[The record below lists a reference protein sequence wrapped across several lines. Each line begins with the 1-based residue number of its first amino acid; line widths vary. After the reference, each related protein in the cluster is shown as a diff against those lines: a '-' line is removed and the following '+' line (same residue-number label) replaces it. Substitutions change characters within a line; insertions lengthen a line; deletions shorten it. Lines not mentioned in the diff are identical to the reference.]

1 MIRTVPAFG
10 LAVALLV
17 SICFNVS
24 AQTTGTYPKIDPKNI
39 TIVRDSFGIPH
50 IFGKTD
56 AEVAYGLAWANAEDA
71 FNVSQDL
78 IYAGKGYMGRKSGIE
93 GAKADYFV
101 HAIGVRKLVE
111 EKFDTDLSAEFKVY
125 LDGFCQGL
133 NAYAEA
139 HPEEVMVKAAFPI
152 TPKDVITAYQVT
164 MSFLTGAQGPVGDA
178 VGGKYDDQEVQM
190 GAANLLGTVGSNAFA
205 LDHTKTVDG
214 KTYLCINPHLY
225 MDGALSFY
233 EAHLHSDEGLNI
245 EGPMFQG
252 SSSLAMGVNEN
263 LGYGMTWNYFDKMDV
278 YKLKMHPKKKLYYEF
293 DGQWIKLEKKPVW
306 LKVKLGKGKGI
317 VLPVKKMAY
326 WSKYGCTLKSDKS
339 YNFYSV
345 RYPSNMT
352 IKTGEQLYR
361 MNKAKNY
368 TEYREALRLHSLALF
383 NIVYADKE
391 DNLYYVSNGMMPDRN
406 PSYNWNKLLPGN
418 TSRTLWTKLVSID
431 SMPHNENPDCGYLFN
446 TNNSPFRSS
455 PAGCTDDS
463 CRLPE
468 WADERPG
475 DNNRAERFKELIS
488 TKEKFSLADIKDIK
502 FDVALSTKGTF
513 VKSFEPLFN
522 LDVKKYPDLAE
533 AITILKAWNR
543 KGDIDQVGPTIFGA
557 VLRVAFD
564 RRHCG
569 DECFVSGI
577 NITEQELVELLRSGC
592 DTLRAQW
599 GTINVPW
606 GDVNRLVRGKLNV
619 PLRGFP
625 DVLSP
630 SYPFREPGSKYYSAK
645 YGDTYTM
652 FASFG
657 KNGVEKLQALQPLG
671 NSNKPDSKHYTDQAE
686 LFGKLQMR
694 ELSLK
699 KEDVFKKAEL
709 IYHPE

>member
-24 AQTTGTYPKIDPKNI
+24 AQTAGTYPKIDPKNI

-50 IFGKTD
+50 IFAKTD
-56 AEVAYGLAWANAEDA
+56 AEVAYGLAWANAEDG
-71 FNVSQDL
+71 FNISQDL
-78 IYAGKGYMGRKSGIE
+78 IYAAKGFMGRKEGIE

-101 HAIGVRKLVE
+101 HAIAARKLVE
-111 EKFDTDLSAEFKVY
+111 EKFDTDLSPEFKKY

-139 HPEEVMVKAAFPI
+139 HPDEIFVKKAFPI
-152 TPKDVITAYQVT
+152 TSKDVITAYVVT

-178 VGGKYDDQEVQM
+178 VGGKYDNEVVQM
-190 GAANLLGTVGSNAFA
+190 GPSNILGPVGSNTFAF
-205 LDHTKTVDG
+205 DHTKTVDG

-245 EGPMFQG
+245 EGAMFQG
-252 SSSLAMGVNEN
+252 SSSIAMGVNEN
-263 LGYGMTWNYFDKMDV
+263 LGWGMTWNSFDKMDV
-278 YKLKMHPKKKLYYEF
+278 YKLKMHPKKKLMYEF
-293 DGQWIKLEKKPVW
+293 DGQWIALEKRPVW

-317 VLPVKKMAY
+317 VLPVKKMSY
-326 WSKYGCTLKSDKS
+326 WSKYGATIKSGKSDN
-339 YNFYSV
+339 YYAV
-345 RYPSNMT
+345 RFPGNMS
-352 IKTGEQLYR
+352 IKAAEQLYR
-361 MNKAKNY
+361 MNKASNY
-368 TEYREALRLHSLALF
+368 KEYREALQYHSLALF

-406 PSYNWNKLLPGN
+406 PAYNWQKLLPGN
-418 TSRTLWTKLVSID
+418 TSRTLWTKLVPID
-431 SMPHNENPDCGYLFN
+431 SMPHNENPKTGFLFN

-455 PAGCTDDS
+455 FGDCNDDS

-468 WADERPG
+468 WVDERPG
-475 DNNRAERFKELIS
+475 DNNRAERFKEIVASKDKIS
-488 TKEKFSLADIKDIK
+488 FEEMKELK
-502 FDVALSTKGTF
+502 FDVAVSKNGTF
-513 VKSFEPLFN
+513 AKSFAPLFN
-522 LDVKKYPDLAE
+522 LDSKKYPDIKE
-533 AITILKAWNR
+533 AIDILKSWNR
-543 KGDIDQVGPTIFGA
+543 KGDIDQVAPTLFA
-557 VLRVAFD
+557 FVLQGAFD
-564 RRHCG
+564 KRHCS

-577 NITEQELVELLRSGC
+577 IIDEAELVALLRQGC

-606 GDVNRLVRGKLNV
+606 GNVNRVIRGNV
-619 PLRGFP
+619 NMPLRGFP

-630 SYPFREPGSKYYSAK
+630 SYPFRVEGTNYYKAK

-652 FASFG
+652 FAAFG
-657 KNGVEKLQALQPLG
+657 PNGVERLEALQPLG
-671 NSNKPDSKHYTDQAE
+671 NSSKPDSKYYTNQME
-686 LFGKLQMR
+686 LFSKLEMR
-694 ELSLK
+694 KLSLK
-699 KEDVFKKAEL
+699 KDDVFKKAEL